1 MNAARLLV
9 GIALSFLALLALA
22 TVVLGV
28 RLALRM
34 PGRPEDDELSD

>member
-1 MNAARLLV
+1 MTLTRLLV

-28 RLALRM
+28 VLVRRM
-34 PGRPEDDELSD
+34 PGRPEEDESSD

>member
-1 MNAARLLV
+1 MTATRLFV
-9 GIALSFLALLALA
+9 GIALSFLALLVLA

-34 PGRPEDDELSD
+34 PGRPEEDGPSD

>member
-1 MNAARLLV
+1 MTATRLLV

-28 RLALRM
+28 VLVRRM
-34 PGRPEDDELSD
+34 PGRPEDDGPPD